1 MDEPTLK
8 RVFEP
13 FFTTKGVGRGTGLGL
28 SMVYGIIK
36 QHNGF
41 INVYSE
47 PGLGTKFTIYLPLIK
62 SAIMEVAGGEEELLE
77 KRTATILV
85 ADDDPAV
92 RELSEKVLNMIGVT
106 VITAV
111 DGNDAVQKFL
121 ENKDTI
127 DLVVLDM
134 IMSKMNGKEVYEKV
148 KEIRPEMKAVFIS
161 GYAAD
166 FMNNRGMI
174 DEKLEFVEKPFN
186 PRMLLK
192 KIREVLDSES
202 E

>member
-1 MDEPTLK
+1 
-8 RVFEP
+8 
-13 FFTTKGVGRGTGLGL
+13 
-28 SMVYGIIK
+28 
-36 QHNGF
+36 
-41 INVYSE
+41 
-47 PGLGTKFTIYLPLIK
+47 
-62 SAIMEVAGGEEELLE
+62 
-77 KRTATILV
+77 
-85 ADDDPAV
+85 
-92 RELSEKVLNMIGVT
+92 MIGVT
-106 VITAV
+106 VISAV
-111 DGNDAVQKFL
+111 DGNDAVEKFL